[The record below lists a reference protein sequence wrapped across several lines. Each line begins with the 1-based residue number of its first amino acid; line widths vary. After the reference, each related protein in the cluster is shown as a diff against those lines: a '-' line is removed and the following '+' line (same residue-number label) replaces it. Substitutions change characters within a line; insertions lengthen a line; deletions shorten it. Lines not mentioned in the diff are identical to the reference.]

1 MALFARSSV
10 PVLLVGLALLTT
22 ARPGAS
28 QRSAPTARSSAN
40 YVRLDVFASR
50 GQSPAADLAAGD
62 FEVLE
67 DNAVQQIDSFERV
80 STTPPGPRARVFVLF
95 LDAPHLS
102 PAAVERLTGT
112 VADQVDKVIAP
123 DDLVAVMTP
132 DMSAANLSFDRKT
145 LGVRE
150 MLEKYWAPGGRFDLE
165 KRSSIESE
173 YEKCFPGATD
183 EAVSPTAQE
192 MIDRRR
198 ERHTVDALIDLI
210 RHLTTSRDERKAIFV
225 FSEGWPRLKP
235 NLSLVGRTEGSTAPA
250 PRVGPGGRPTP
261 KFNPRDPNSALLF
274 KCEADRMQLA
284 QLDNDRGFRWLMDE
298 ANNANASFY
307 PIDPR
312 EVAAPHGKGTPAPPP
327 AADAPGRLASVRD
340 LAAATDGRAL
350 TTGPHF
356 VTELTGIAS
365 ELSSYY
371 LLGYFSS
378 NTRRDGSFRKVSVR
392 VKREGVDVRS
402 RRGYRAPRGEETL
415 GSGSDRSGAAS
426 AIPPIKSTTPDALG
440 KLVEF
445 RSEEAFRM
453 QAIAGLSAA
462 PGAASTGRIWVLG
475 ELSFKIAQAT
485 EWRNGAQAIVI
496 VSSDGETVSK
506 EEVTIAA
513 GARTFLTSVAAPPEP
528 GAYLVQVQMLPG
540 NGVAKAL
547 ADAERVTVPDLTA
560 TASPAIQPALVFRRG
575 PSTGTAYLPTA
586 DVRFRRNETIRVAAP
601 VSGRAAAPVIR
612 LLGRNGSLIDV
623 PISASIAEAPL
634 SDGAASTPPA
644 SWLVGQTALAPL
656 ATGEYVL
663 ELTVI
668 SSGEPHKVQVPLRVI
683 P

>member
-1 MALFARSSV
+1 MALFARSYV
-10 PVLLVGLALLTT
+10 PSLLVGLALLAP
-22 ARPGAS
+22 ARPGGS
-28 QRSAPTARSSAN
+28 QRDAPTARSSAN

-50 GQSPAADLAAGD
+50 GQAPVADLAAVD

-67 DNAVQQIDSFERV
+67 DNALQQIDSFERI
-80 STTPPGPRARVFVLF
+80 SIAPAGPRTRVFVLF

-102 PAAVERLTGT
+102 PAAAERLTST

-123 DDLVAVMTP
+123 DDIVAVMTP

-145 LGVRE
+145 LGIRD

-183 EAVSPTAQE
+183 EVVSPTAQE

-210 RHLTTSRDERKAIFV
+210 RHLTTSRDERKAILV

-235 NLSLVGRTEGSTAPA
+235 NASLVGRTEGSTAPP

-274 KCEADRMQLA
+274 KCEADRLQLA

-312 EVAAPHGKGTPAPPP
+312 EVAAPRAKGTLAPAA
-327 AADAPGRLASVRD
+327 AADAPGRLASVRE

-350 TTGPHF
+350 AAGPHL
-356 VTELTGIAS
+356 VSDLTGIAN

-371 LLGYFSS
+371 LLGYYSS

-392 VKREGVDVRS
+392 VKREGVDVWS

-415 GSGSDRSGAAS
+415 GSGSARSGAS
-426 AIPPIKSTTPDALG
+426 AIPPLKSTTPDALG

-462 PGAASTGRIWVLG
+462 TGAAATGRIWVLG

-506 EEVTIAA
+506 EEVTIEP

-560 TASPAIQPALVFRRG
+560 AAAPAIQPALVFRRG

-586 DVRFRRNETIRVAAP
+586 DARFRRNETIRVAAP
-601 VSGRAAAPVIR
+601 VSGSAAAPLIR

-623 PISASIAEAPL
+623 PIGASIAAAPL
-634 SDGAASTPPA
+634 SDGAASTPAA

-656 ATGEYVL
+656 ASGEYVL
-663 ELTVI
+663 ELTVTA
-668 SSGEPHKVQVPLRVI
+668 SGEPHKVQVPIRVI